1 LNVSE
6 SIMIADDEIVQALD
20 EIILGQ
26 IVKRSKHEL
35 LWEGDNIRELF
46 IQRLHVN
53 RFEFKKIKDV
63 EVPIGF
69 RCPAFLLREQ
79 WAYFGWVKWMKYDEG
94 IYWKYFASEVRR
106 PSGSP
111 VIIVT
116 SDDIKE
122 IYVNDTSHE
131 EHDPDMPPLFE

>member
-1 LNVSE
+1 
-6 SIMIADDEIVQALD
+6 MIADKDIIQALD

-35 LWEGDNIRELF
+35 IWDDTNIKELF
-46 IQRLHVN
+46 VQRLHLH

-63 EVPIGF
+63 DVPVGF
-69 RCPAFLLREQ
+69 RCPAFLVREQ

-131 EHDPDMPPLFE
+131 EHDPDMPPLYE

>member
-1 LNVSE
+1 MTIDN
-6 SIMIADDEIVQALD
+6 EIIQALD
-20 EIILGQ
+20 EIILGR

-35 LWEGDNIRELF
+35 IWEEQNIREEF
-46 IQRLHVN
+46 IQRLLYNH
-53 RFEFKKIKDV
+53 FEYKKIKDV
-63 EVPIGF
+63 DVPIGF

-111 VIIVT
+111 VIIFT

-122 IYVNDTSHE
+122 VYVNDTSHE
-131 EHDPDMPPLFE
+131 EHDPDLPPIYE

>member
-1 LNVSE
+1 MVIDND
-6 SIMIADDEIVQALD
+6 IIQALD
-20 EIILGQ
+20 EIILGR

-35 LWEGDNIRELF
+35 TWDDKNIREEF
-46 IQRLHVN
+46 IQRLLHN
-53 RFEFKKIKDV
+53 HFEFKKVKNVD
-63 EVPIGF
+63 VPIGF

-111 VIIVT
+111 VIIIT

-122 IYVNDTSHE
+122 IYVNDLSHE
-131 EHDPDMPPLFE
+131 EHDPDLPPLYE